1 MLRIWAAWLAGMSDM
16 PWRSFL
22 LWNALGGIAWATC
35 FGLLG
40 YFGGEAAAH
49 VVARIGVG
57 AAVAIAVGVV
67 VGYGTVRLRR
77 RRSAE
82 AD

>member
-1 MLRIWAAWLAGMSDM
+1 MSDM
-16 PWRSFL
+16 RWRSFL

-57 AAVAIAVGVV
+57 AAIALAVGVV